1 MREVDPY
8 NFLIYNSIKV
18 LEKRKKN
25 MQSVRHNQ
33 KQLYNQLCYRI
44 KLTQTFIEK
53 VKIQFKEIFE
63 KVATKYKWNIIFDDN
78 NNFALL
84 SQLPYLEKKAIR
96 DSKYVPYDCI
106 KMLDMASI
114 DLDNIDKDLV
124 KFKAVMNAIKPK
136 REL

>member
-1 MREVDPY
+1 
-8 NFLIYNSIKV
+8 
-18 LEKRKKN
+18 

-44 KLTQTFIEK
+44 KLTQTFIGK

-78 NNFALL
+78 NNLALL